1 MDRLAVLL
9 ELGLLV
15 PGALMVSWMARRAI
29 KASTRRAVRRAQERP
44 GTWRTQLRRLGDLD
58 SEVEVRRRQRADA
71 AARMLGHF
79 VTSLVLVGAVLLG
92 LQIVGVDPVYAISS
106 AGFIGLAIALS
117 GQEIIKNLMAGTM
130 AILEDRYAVGDQ
142 VSVTMSGNEVSGTI
156 DLMGPASIRVRTDTG
171 ATWHAGHSA
180 IDSVTNFS
188 QLAAS
193 SEITIATDV
202 WDHVEDHALRR
213 IKSASNDVGLTGVI
227 FLPDLATQ
235 NHPTGV
241 TTVTVRSNRPLTDE
255 QRQLVQHRLE
265 RRPDGDVLR
274 ARD

>member
-79 VTSLVLVGAVLLG
+79 VTSLVFVGAVLLG

-255 QRQLVQHRLE
+255 QRLLVQHRLE